1 MSNKSK
7 KFGSIVIASD
17 LDGTFFGSRTNL
29 VERNLEKIKYFCDNG
44 GRFTFATGRLP
55 LFIKRPIPNPE
66 DIVNFP
72 AVMGNGTCLFDYQR
86 QIALEEH
93 YLDTALLAEV
103 EDYLIR
109 ETGFEAAIRATYAD
123 GVVMSTLENA
133 ALKREF
139 ETFPEYVERVVCSA
153 RDWGGYKLYKANIRG
168 SVDVIP
174 ELYPR
179 VKKEFGDIFNVTT
192 SAKTMIELMP
202 LGISKASML
211 VDVKEKMLDKGTIL
225 CTVGDY
231 DNDLEMH
238 SISDLAVCPSNA
250 NDAVKSVCKLQ
261 LCSNDEGVIAD
272 LIEYFDKNI

>member
-1 MSNKSK
+1 MSNKAK
-7 KFGSIVIASD
+7 KFGNIVIASD
-17 LDGTFFGSRTNL
+17 LDGTFFGSKTNL

-44 GRFTFATGRLP
+44 GRFTRATGRLP
-55 LFIKRPIPNPE
+55 LFIKRPIPHPE
-66 DIVNFP
+66 EIVNFP

-86 QIALEEH
+86 QMALEEH

-103 EDYLIR
+103 EDYLIK
-109 ETGFEAAIRATYAD
+109 ETGFEAAIRATFSE

-139 ETFPEYVERVVCSA
+139 ETFPEYVERVVAS
-153 RDWGGYKLYKANIRG
+153 DHNWKGYNLYKANIRG
-168 SVDVIP
+168 NVDVIQ

-179 VKKEFGDIFNVTT
+179 VKAEFGDIFNVTT

-211 VDVKEKMLDKGTIL
+211 ADIKERMLERGTLL

-238 SISDLAVCPSNA
+238 AISDLAVCPSNA

-261 LCSNDEGVIAD
+261 LCSNDDGVIAD

>member
-1 MSNKSK
+1 MSNNK
-7 KFGSIVIASD
+7 KFENIFIASD

-29 VERNLEKIKYFCDNG
+29 VERNLERIKYFCDNG

-55 LFIKRPIPNPE
+55 LFIKKPIPSPE

-86 QIALEEH
+86 QIAVEEH
-93 YLDTALLAEV
+93 YLDNSLLAEV

-109 ETGFEAAIRATYAD
+109 ETGFEAAIRATYAG
-123 GVVMSTLENA
+123 GVVMSTLENS

-153 RDWGGYKLYKANIRG
+153 HSWCGYNLYKANIRG
-168 SVDVIP
+168 NTDVIQA
-174 ELYPR
+174 LYPR
-179 VKKEFGDIFNVTT
+179 MRAEFGNVFNVTT

-202 LGISKASML
+202 LGISKATML
-211 VDVKEKMLDKGTIL
+211 ADIKERMLNKDTIL

-238 SISDLAVCPSNA
+238 AISDLAVCPSNA
-250 NDAVKSVCKLQ
+250 NDLVKSVCRLQ
-261 LCSNDEGVIAD
+261 LCSNDDGVIAD
-272 LIEYFDKNI
+272 LIDYFDKNN

>member
-1 MSNKSK
+1 MSNNK
-7 KFGSIVIASD
+7 KFENIFIASD

-29 VERNLEKIKYFCDNG
+29 VERNLERIKYFCDNG

-55 LFIKRPIPNPE
+55 LFIKKPIPSPE

-86 QIALEEH
+86 QIAVEEH
-93 YLDTALLAEV
+93 YLDNSLLAEV

-109 ETGFEAAIRATYAD
+109 ETGFEAAIRATYAG
-123 GVVMSTLENA
+123 GVVMSTLENS

-153 RDWGGYKLYKANIRG
+153 HSWGGYNLYKANIRG
-168 SVDVIP
+168 NTEVIQ

-179 VKKEFGDIFNVTT
+179 MKAEFGKVFNVTT

-202 LGISKASML
+202 LGISKATML
-211 VDVKEKMLDKGTIL
+211 ADIKERMLNKDTIL

-238 SISDLAVCPSNA
+238 AISDLAVCPSNA
-250 NDAVKSVCKLQ
+250 NDLVKSVCRLQ
-261 LCSNDEGVIAD
+261 LCSNDDGVIAD
-272 LIEYFDKNI
+272 LIDYFDKNN

>member
-1 MSNKSK
+1 MAK
-7 KFGSIVIASD
+7 KFENIFIASD
-17 LDGTFFGSRTNL
+17 LDGTFFNSKTQM
-29 VERNLEKIKYFCDNG
+29 VERNLEKIKYFCENG

-55 LFIKRPIPNPE
+55 LFIKRPIPTPE
-66 DIVNFP
+66 NIVNFP

-86 QIALEEH
+86 QTAVEEH
-93 YLDTALLAEV
+93 FVDASLLAEV
-103 EDYLIR
+103 EDFLIR

-123 GVVMSTLENA
+123 GVVMSTLENS

-139 ETFPEYVERVVCSA
+139 ETFPEYVKRVVCSA
-153 RDWGGYKLYKANIRG
+153 KDWGSYNLYKANIRG
-168 SVDVIP
+168 NTDIIQ
-174 ELYPR
+174 EMYPR
-179 VKKEFGDIFNVTT
+179 IKKEFGDLLMVTT

-202 LGISKASML
+202 LGRSKASML
-211 VDVKEKMLDKGTIL
+211 VDIKERMLDKNTVL

-261 LCSNDEGVIAD
+261 LCSNDDGVIAD
-272 LIEYFDKNI
+272 LIDYFDMRS

>member
-1 MSNKSK
+1 MSSEFNKFK
-7 KFGSIVIASD
+7 NIFIASD

-66 DIVNFP
+66 QIVNFP

-86 QIALEEH
+86 QIAVEEH
-93 YLDTALLAEV
+93 YLDANLLAEV
-103 EDYLIR
+103 EDYLIK
-109 ETGFEAAIRATYAD
+109 ETGFDAAIRATYAN
-123 GVVMSTLENA
+123 GVVMSTLENK
-133 ALKREF
+133 ALRREF

-153 RDWGGYKLYKANIRG
+153 RSWGEYKLYKANIRG
-168 SVDVIP
+168 SIDVIP

-179 VKKEFGDIFNVTT
+179 IKKEFGDIFNVTT

-211 VDVKEKMLDKGTIL
+211 LDVKNKMLDKNTIL

-238 SISDLAVCPSNA
+238 SIADIAVCPSNA